1 MTQNHSVTGVS
12 QFGYP
17 TFLDIPLDDVQPVV
31 SLDIQR
37 PDVLTKKTISTAGP
51 AESRWVSRE
60 KRPTEIQ
67 RLAAAPRKVQKCAA
81 LIDKPWKE

>member
-37 PDVLTKKTISTAGP
+37 PITQKTHQHCWQVGEPGETPYRDPKSCSTTKKG
-51 AESRWVSRE
+51 AEMRSGN
-60 KRPTEIQ
+60 
-67 RLAAAPRKVQKCAA
+67 
-81 LIDKPWKE
+81 